1 MSETV
6 KNLTTADEII
16 HAFLIKDSR
25 HALSRFA
32 DSSGFSRSYISQHIH
47 GHRKNKK
54 MLQTIANHLDCGI
67 YGVMPDKS
75 KTGQNRP
82 ERKDN

>member
-1 MSETV
+1 MSEII

-25 HALSRFA
+25 NALSRFA
-32 DSSGFSRSYISQHIH
+32 DSTGYSRAYISQHIH

-54 MLQTIANHLDCGI
+54 MLQRIANHLGCGI

-82 ERKDN
+82 KRKDN

>member
-1 MSETV
+1 MIEMA
-6 KNLTTADEII
+6 KNLTTPDEII
-16 HAFLIKDSR
+16 HAFLIKDSVG
-25 HALSRFA
+25 AISKFA
-32 DSSGFSRSYISQHIH
+32 DTTRFSRAYISQHIH
-47 GHRKNKK
+47 GHRKNQKI
-54 MLQTIANHLDCGI
+54 LQCIANHLGCGI